1 VTENT
6 NLPPYG
12 QIAPIYDILMSEV
25 DYKSWAEYIIKLLER
40 AGAKPGQSL
49 LDLACGTGAMT
60 LLLAQAGYRVMGMD
74 LSPEMLKIAKQKAA
88 EQKQEMEFFQGDLRT
103 FKTGSNYNVI
113 TCFFDSVNYL
123 LTAEEVAA
131 CFSSAHRALE
141 PGGVFVF
148 DVNTIHALSQF
159 WGDNTEMR
167 NDKGVISVWSNRYLP
182 AAQTSNLELTV
193 FIPRGELY
201 EKITEHHQE
210 RAYPLDELKQALIK
224 AGFQQVDYFR
234 QNSQEPPAEDTKRVT
249 FLACKQ

>member
-1 VTENT
+1 MTETT
-6 NLPPYG
+6 NIPPYG

-25 DYKSWAEYIIKLLER
+25 DYRSWAEYVLKLLER

-60 LLLAQAGYRVMGMD
+60 LLLAQAGYQSSGLD
-74 LSPEMLKIAKQKAA
+74 LSPEMLEIARRKAA
-88 EQKQEMEFFQGDLRT
+88 EQKKEMEFFQGDLRT

-123 LTAEEVAA
+123 LTPEDVAA
-131 CFSSAHRALE
+131 CFSSVHRALE
-141 PGGVFVF
+141 PGGAFVF

-182 AAQTSNLELTV
+182 AAQISNLELTV
-193 FIPRGELY
+193 FVPRGELY

-224 AGFQQVDYFR
+224 TGFFQVEYFR
-234 QNSQEPPAEDTKRVT
+234 QNSQEPPSEDTKRVT
-249 FLACKQ
+249 FLARKP

>member
-6 NLPPYG
+6 NIPTYG
-12 QIAPIYDILMSEV
+12 QIAPIYDILMSDV
-25 DYKSWAEYIIKLLER
+25 DYKSWAEYVLKLLER
-40 AGAKPGQSL
+40 AGAKPGQRL

-60 LLLAQAGYRVMGMD
+60 LLLAQAGYQASGTD
-74 LSPEMLKIAKQKAA
+74 LSPEMLKIARQKSK
-88 EQKQEMEFFQGDLRT
+88 EQNLALEFFQGDLRT
-103 FKTGSNYNVI
+103 FKTECNYNVI
-113 TCFFDSVNYL
+113 TCFFDSINYL
-123 LTAEEVAA
+123 LTLEGVAA
-131 CFSSAHRALE
+131 CFSSVHRALE
-141 PGGVFVF
+141 PGGAFVF

-224 AGFQQVDYFR
+224 TGFFQVECFR
-234 QNSQEPPAEDTKRVT
+234 QNSQDPPSEETKRVT
-249 FLACKQ
+249 FLARKP